1 MKFKMF
7 SLISFLLLISFS
19 TVASTS
25 NQIDSEYKNIE
36 EMMGA
41 IRLEKK
47 QVESMLDKMVV
58 SGRIS
63 SEEGV
68 KAKRELASLKESDLE
83 DLKSR
88 ALVEVR
94 SKRLVDH

>member
-1 MKFKMF
+1 MKFKTL
-7 SLISFLLLISFS
+7 SLISFFILLSCNTF
-19 TVASTS
+19 ASSS
-25 NQIDSEYKNIE
+25 NQLDSEYKNLE

-47 QVESMLDKMVV
+47 QVENMLDKMVV

-63 SEEGV
+63 SEEGI
-68 KAKRELASLKESDLE
+68 KAKRELASLKENDLE

-88 ALVEVR
+88 ALVEVK
-94 SKRLVDH
+94 SKRLFDH